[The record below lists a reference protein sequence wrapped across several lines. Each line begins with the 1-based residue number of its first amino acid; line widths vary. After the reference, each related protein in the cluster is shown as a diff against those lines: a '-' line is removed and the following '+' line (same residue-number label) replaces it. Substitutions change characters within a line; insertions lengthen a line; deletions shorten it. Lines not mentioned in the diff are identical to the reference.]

1 MKRFLLSFVLV
12 LCLVFGINNHAIAK
26 DNIEAIE
33 TISQIGSLA
42 NNGRDNN
49 RVIPGKTMSGHWG
62 PHQATIENITVVAS
76 NAEKGYILV
85 RGGVPGAKKSIV
97 KIRSAVKAS
106 LQKYAVKPVI
116 DRSVKAE
123 TAE

>member
-1 MKRFLLSFVLV
+1 MLPLSIINSLISERNFEENLFLKS
-12 LCLVFGINNHAIAK
+12 
-26 DNIEAIE
+26 
-33 TISQIGSLA
+33 T
-42 NNGRDNN
+42 
-49 RVIPGKTMSGHWG
+49 KTD
-62 PHQATIENITVVAS
+62 
-76 NAEKGYILV
+76 AEKGYILV